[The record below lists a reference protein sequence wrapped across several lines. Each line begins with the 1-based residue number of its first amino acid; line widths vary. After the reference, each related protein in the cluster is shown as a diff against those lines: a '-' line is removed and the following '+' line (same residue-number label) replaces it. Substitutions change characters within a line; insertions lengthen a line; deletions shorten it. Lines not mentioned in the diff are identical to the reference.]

1 MMKRTI
7 LERLTLGAFALMVL
21 SACANDQQSSKGAD
35 ALPSHLP
42 SAPLQV
48 LPPSTGS
55 ADQAEAEVSGQSD
68 QLSATELAERPTTVA
83 VDNSWLD
90 STAIAT
96 DIPRRVLAAYAGASL
111 RVTQTYPQC
120 QLGWNTIAGLGAVE
134 TLHGTYQGANTDES
148 GLVRPKIY
156 GPALDGSPG
165 FMAIEDTDDGA
176 LDGDKEWDRAVGPLQ
191 FIPSTWDYIGQDGNG
206 DGIKDPHHIDDAALA
221 AAVYLCQGQRDVTT
235 DEGWQRG
242 ILSYNRS
249 IAYTHQVATYTE
261 EYRQATLSGP
271 EAAE

>member
-35 ALPSHLP
+35 ALPTHLP

-55 ADQAEAEVSGQSD
+55 AGQAEAEVSGQSD

-206 DGIKDPHHIDDAALA
+206 DGVKDPHHIDDAALA